1 MLGEIVKYCKG
12 GNIMYY
18 GGLDLGTSSVG
29 WAVTDDK
36 YQLLRRKGKDLWG
49 VRLFDEADTSQERR
63 AHRTSRRRRA
73 REVARIGLIKEYFA
87 EEIEKIDAGFYH
99 RLDESKYHL
108 EDKQIKDKYSIFADK
123 KYTDREYFKQYPTI
137 FHLRKELLRN
147 EEPHDIR
154 LIYLA
159 ILNLFKHRG
168 NFLNE
173 SMSGEGNEEKIEDLY
188 SSLSEV
194 MESGLGVSF
203 PLNINYKD
211 IENVLSD
218 RDDSKSEKA
227 EKLGCLLEVSKNK
240 DKAAYE
246 IIKMI
251 CGLSG
256 KLSNIWDKEI
266 LGEEYSKKQV
276 SFRDSSYE
284 EHLANLTDIL
294 SEEDIEILENA
305 KRMHDKGLLSHIL
318 KGHTYLSEARVET
331 YKKHKEDLDK
341 LRSVIKKYC
350 KEEYNSYFR
359 IMADNNYSGYVGS
372 VNCDKENSSNNGKKR
387 RNRDA
392 KKENYKAFW
401 NETKRLLSMMPES
414 DDTVLYLKKELE
426 KENLLPKQLT
436 YQNGVIPN
444 QVHLIELKKILSNAE
459 NYLEFLKEKNESGL
473 TVTQRIIKL
482 FEFRIPYY
490 VGPLHI
496 QSGQEGNKWVVR
508 KEAGKVLPWNL
519 EEKVALEETRKEFIS
534 RMVKHCTYING
545 EKVLPKNS
553 LLYEKF
559 MVLNELNNVKVYGEK
574 LSPELKQKV
583 YNELFQKGKK
593 VKIEQFV
600 QFLQLNGLLKP
611 GEKDAISGIDNG
623 FQNSLVSY
631 GRFYSVVGEKINE
644 WEIEKMAENII
655 FYGTVFS
662 NDKKMMKEWL
672 EKEYGEES
680 DKKYLTSEQIKRI
693 LGFKWKDWGRLSKE
707 FLELPGNVCGFPN
720 EMSLINALWNTQ
732 NNLMELLSN
741 TCTFMENLNKRIEK
755 KKKLLKEFSY
765 KDLEDSYLS
774 APVKRM
780 TWQTIS
786 ILKELVQVMGEQP
799 KKLFIEM
806 PRSEGEKGKR
816 TISRKKKLE
825 DLYKKCEEDSKQW
838 LKEITGLTEDDLRS
852 KKVYLYYM
860 QKGRCMYTG
869 NRISFEDLMSNN
881 LKYDIDHIYPRHYV
895 KDDSIDNNLVLV
907 EKESNGHKSDT
918 FPIESSVQKER
929 FGFWKELLDRG
940 FITKEKFNRL
950 IRKTDF
956 SEDELASFINRQIVE
971 TGQAT
976 KYVAQ
981 ILGEL
986 LPETEIVYVKAG
998 NVSDFRKKMNI
1009 LKARSL
1015 NDFHHA
1021 HDAYLNIVV
1030 GNTYHTKFT
1039 KNPINFIR
1047 EYKGTREKYHMDKM
1061 FRYDV
1066 CRNGEMAW
1074 KAGDNGTICIVK
1086 KMIGRNTPLVTKRTY
1101 EAHGGF
1107 AKQTI
1112 HSAEKVRNG
1121 NINSYISVKMQDER
1135 AKDVTKY
1142 GGFADVAGAYYF
1154 LVEHEKKNKKVRTLE
1169 QVPIYLKDK
1178 VQKDISELEKYCKE
1192 KLEYIN
1198 PKIKIIK
1205 IPMRSLV
1212 KRNGY
1217 FMYIAGRTEDRVLGD
1232 NAVQLC
1238 MSVQWYN
1245 YVHKLEKFKEMEK
1258 EEDRSKN
1265 IKERI
1270 SEEKNFVLYQE
1281 LIRKHNGTIY
1291 KSKPNPLGI
1300 KLIEKQEAFQKL
1312 LLREQ
1317 VNVLLELLKA
1327 TQSQNFNIQVKEINL
1342 KSSPIKFS
1350 NEILGQEEFLLINQ
1364 SVTGIYQSVID
1375 LRTV

>member
-1 MLGEIVKYCKG
+1 
-12 GNIMYY
+12 MYY

-29 WAVTDDK
+29 WALTDEN
-36 YQLLRRKGKDLWG
+36 YQLLRKKGKDLWG
-49 VRLFDEADTSQERR
+49 VRLFDEADTAKERR
-63 AHRTSRRRRA
+63 THRTSRRRRA
-73 REVARIGLIKEYFA
+73 REVARIGMLKEYFA

-108 EDKQIKDKYSIFADK
+108 EDKSIKDKYSIFADE

-137 FHLRKELLRN
+137 FHLRKELLES
-147 EEPHDIR
+147 EEPHDVR

-173 SMSGEGNEEKIEDLY
+173 SISKEDSEEKIENLY
-188 SSLSEV
+188 GSLCEA
-194 MESGLGVSF
+194 MKEALEVSF
-203 PLNINYKD
+203 PLSVDCKE
-211 IENVLSD
+211 IENILSN

-227 EKLGCLLEVSKNK
+227 EKLSAFLGILKSK
-240 DKAAYE
+240 DKAGYE
-246 IIKMI
+246 IIRMI

-266 LGEEYSKKQV
+266 LGEEYSKKQL

-284 EHLANLTDIL
+284 EYIVNLMDLL
-294 SEEDIEILENA
+294 SEEDMEILEYA
-305 KRMHDKGLLSHIL
+305 KQIHDKGLLSHIL
-318 KGHTYLSEARVET
+318 KGHTYLSEARVEA
-331 YKKHKEDLDK
+331 YKKHKDDLEK
-341 LRSVIKKYC
+341 LRAVIKKYC
-350 KEEYNSYFR
+350 KEEYNAYFR
-359 IMADNNYSGYVGS
+359 VMADNNYSGYVGS
-372 VNCDKENSSNNGKKR
+372 VNSDKGKNSNNTKKR

-414 DDTVLYLKKELE
+414 DDTVVYLKKELE

-444 QVHLIELKKILSNAE
+444 QVHLIELKKILNNAE
-459 NYLEFLKEKNESGL
+459 NYLEFLKEKDESGL
-473 TVTQRIIKL
+473 TIAERILKL

-496 QSGQEGNKWVVR
+496 EVGAEGNKWVVR
-508 KEAGKVLPWNL
+508 KETGKVLPWNL
-519 EEKVALEETRKEFIS
+519 EEKVDLEETRKEFIAK
-534 RMVKHCTYING
+534 MVKHCTYING
-545 EKVLPKNS
+545 EKVLPKSS

-559 MVLNELNNVKVYGEK
+559 MVLNELNNVKIYGEK

-583 YNELFQKGKK
+583 YIELFQKGKK

-611 GEKDAISGIDNG
+611 GEKDAVSGIDNG

-631 GRFYSVVGEKINE
+631 GRFYSVIGEKINE

-672 EKEYGEES
+672 EKEYGENS
-680 DKKYLTSEQIKRI
+680 NKKYLTTEQIKRI

-707 FLELPGNVCGFPN
+707 FLELPGNVCGFPE

-741 TCTFMENLNKRIEK
+741 NCTFMENLNKRIEK
-755 KKKLLKEFSY
+755 KEKLLKEFSY

-780 TWQTIS
+780 AWQTIM
-786 ILKELVQVMGEQP
+786 ILKELVQVTGEQP

-838 LKEITGLTEDDLRS
+838 LKEIAGLSEDDLRS

-918 FPIESSVQKER
+918 FPIESNVQKER
-929 FGFWKELLDRG
+929 LGFWKELLDRG
-940 FITKEKFNRL
+940 FIIKEKFNRL
-950 IRKTDF
+950 TRKTEF
-956 SEDELASFINRQIVE
+956 SEDELAGFINRQIVE

-998 NVSDFRKKMNI
+998 NVSDFRRKKDI

-1047 EYKGTREKYHMDKM
+1047 EYKGTREKYHMDKI
-1061 FRYDV
+1061 FQYDV

-1074 KAGDNGTICIVK
+1074 KAGDNGTICVVK
-1086 KMIGRNTPLVTKRTY
+1086 KMIRKNTPLVTKRTY

-1107 AKQTI
+1107 ADQTI
-1112 HSAEKVRNG
+1112 YSAEEIRNG
-1121 NINSYISVKMQDER
+1121 NTNSYISVKMQDE
-1135 AKDVTKY
+1135 KISDVTKY
-1142 GGFADVAGAYYF
+1142 GGFGSVSGAYYF
-1154 LVEHEKKNKKVRTLE
+1154 LVEHEKKKKKVRTLE
-1169 QVPIYLKDK
+1169 QMPIYLKDK
-1178 VQKDISELEKYCKE
+1178 VKKDVSELEKYCRE
-1192 KLEYIN
+1192 RLGYIN
-1198 PKIKIIK
+1198 PKICIMKIL
-1205 IPMRSLV
+1205 MNSLV

-1217 FMYIAGRTEDRVLGD
+1217 YMCLGGRSDVNICGY

-1238 MSVQWYN
+1238 MESKWNAYI
-1245 YVHKLEKFKEMEK
+1245 HRLERFKEK
-1258 EEDRSKN
+1258 GKQEDKREDVK
-1265 IKERI
+1265 KRI
-1270 SEEKNFVLYQE
+1270 TREMNYGLYQE
-1281 LIRKHNGTIY
+1281 LLEKHNNTIY
-1291 KSKPNPLGI
+1291 KYKPNPLGT
-1300 KLIEKQEAFQKL
+1300 KLIAKQDAFNKL
-1312 LLREQ
+1312 ELKEQ
-1317 VNVLLELLKA
+1317 VNVLLEILKV
-1327 TQSQNFNIQVKEINL
+1327 TQSQNFNVQVKEIDL
-1342 KSSPIKFS
+1342 KSSPTRFNK
-1350 NEILGQEEFLLINQ
+1350 EVLGQKEFLLINQ
-1364 SVTGIYQSVID
+1364 SVTGVYQSVID
-1375 LRTV
+1375 LKTV